1 MLSCNF
7 SRENSGEFATCLG
20 SAYFQLSPGPVNYR
34 WKKKY
39 YCQGLIIR
47 QPTETVELGRQQK
60 ANAFCAGFLGC
71 VNRAARAE
79 GWHLHCCI
87 TGELGHVGGSKDPAK

>member
-34 WKKKY
+34 WKKIKN
-39 YCQGLIIR
+39 YCSDLIIR
-47 QPTETVELGRQQK
+47 QPTETVELGRQQE
-60 ANAFCAGFLGC
+60 ANALCAVFLGC
-71 VNRAARAE
+71 VSE
-79 GWHLHCCI
+79 
-87 TGELGHVGGSKDPAK
+87 